1 MPLDVKRM
9 IAEKFAELLEHEKI
23 EKITVK
29 QLVSECNISRQTF
42 YYHFQDIPDLICYM
56 MEQGLSLIHI

>member
-29 QLVSECNISRQTF
+29 QLVSECNIPKR
-42 YYHFQDIPDLICYM
+42 HR
-56 MEQGLSLIHI
+56 